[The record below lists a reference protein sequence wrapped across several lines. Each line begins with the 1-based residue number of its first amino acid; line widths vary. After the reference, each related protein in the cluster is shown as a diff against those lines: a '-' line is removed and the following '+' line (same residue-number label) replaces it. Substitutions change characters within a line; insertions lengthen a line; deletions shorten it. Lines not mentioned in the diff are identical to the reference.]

1 MVFSTS
7 LTIAIMSFF
16 NDPSRIPQSY
26 GLRIALGLTVYFVV
40 MNLAGLAHEV
50 ELRLLNLLILV
61 TGVYLALKKF
71 RETHEDHLNYFRALV
86 TGVATAATGSLLF
99 AGFMFLYMTI
109 DDNLMRSIIANEPMG
124 RFMNPYIASCVVAL
138 EGLFSGLLVTFILIN
153 FVATDEVNEPQG

>member
-1 MVFSTS
+1 
-7 LTIAIMSFF
+7 MSFF
-16 NDPSRIPQSY
+16 NDPNRIPQSY

-71 RETHEDHLNYFRALV
+71 RQTHEDRLNYFRALA

-99 AGFMFLYMTI
+99 AMFMFLYMTI
-109 DDNLMRSIIANEPMG
+109 DESLMRAIIENEPMG
-124 RFMNPYIASCVVAL
+124 RFMNPYIVSCIVAL

-153 FVATDEVNEPQG
+153 FIATDEVNEPQG